1 MEKSSGILLAISSLP
16 NKYGIGSFGED
27 AKRFVDFLKKSKIKY
42 WQILPLGPTS
52 IGDSPYQS
60 YSSYAIN
67 PYFIDL
73 DWLVSQGLLTNDD
86 LKDYIH
92 DTKYVDYGYIFNT
105 RFNILQKAYNY
116 HNKYQTE
123 FDKFKEENKE
133 WLDGYAVFMMLHREH
148 ENKGIEDW
156 YPEFKFKVGHA
167 MDWALNEYK
176 DEVDYFKFIQYLAY
190 KEYFILKD
198 YANKNGIK
206 IIGDIPFY
214 CAYDSHDLYD
224 NREMF
229 QLNPD
234 LTPKNVAGCPPDFF
248 SENGQLWGNPCYDFE
263 KQKLDKFK
271 WYKARINHQLKLY
284 DVLRIDHFR
293 AFAGYYE
300 IPYGMK
306 NAKIGRWAKGPGYEL
321 FKGIDSSRIIAE
333 NLGFITPDVKRLL
346 TKTKFLGINVFQFEL
361 GDGIHSPIKKESYSN
376 SVLYSGT
383 HDNECLYSFYIN
395 SEAKYKKLIDKLC
408 NISVLDNPNF
418 KIIEYLFKKDS
429 PLVIIPMQDY
439 LSKDLS
445 SRMNT
450 PSTPFGNWCYRV
462 SKEELNNEL
471 SKCISNL
478 ITRCNR

>member
-1 MEKSSGILLAISSLP
+1 MERSSGILLSISSLP
-16 NKYGIGSFGED
+16 NKYGIGSFGKE
-27 AKRFVDFLKKSKIKY
+27 AYKFIDFLKKSKVKY

-73 DWLVSQGLLTNDD
+73 DWLIELGLLEKED
-86 LKDYIH
+86 LKEYIH

-105 RFNILQKAYNY
+105 RFKILNKAFK
-116 HNKYQTE
+116 NKYKYQDE
-123 FDKFKEENKE
+123 FNLFKEENKS
-133 WLDGYAVFMMLHREH
+133 WLDGYSIFMMLHHEH
-148 ENKGIEDW
+148 NDKGLNDW
-156 YPEFKFKVGHA
+156 YPDFKFKVDHA
-167 MDWALNEYK
+167 MSWAINEYK
-176 DEVDYFKFIQYLAY
+176 DEVEEYKFIQFLAY
-190 KEYFILKD
+190 KEYFLLKE

-224 NREMF
+224 NPNMF

-234 LTPKNVAGCPPDFF
+234 LTPINVAGCPPDFF
-248 SENGQLWGNPCYDFE
+248 SEDGQLWGNPCYDF
-263 KQKLDKFK
+263 KTQKLDKFE
-271 WYKARINHQLKLY
+271 WYKKRINHQLKLY
-284 DVLRIDHFR
+284 DILRIDHFR

-300 IPYGMK
+300 IPYGNV
-306 NAKIGRWAKGPGYEL
+306 NAKIGRWEKGPGYEL
-321 FKGIDSSRIIAE
+321 FKGIDHERIIAE

-361 GDGIHSPIKKESYSN
+361 GDSKKVPLKTSRYEN

-395 SEAKYKKLIDKLC
+395 SEKKYKDLIDKIC
-408 NISVLDNPNF
+408 NIKLGDNPNL
-418 KIIEYLFKKDS
+418 KIIEYIFNKKS
-429 PLVIIPMQDY
+429 PLVIIPIQDY
-439 LSKDLS
+439 LSKDNS

-450 PSTPFGNWCYRV
+450 PSIAYGNWSYRLGYD
-462 SKEELNNEL
+462 ELSNEL
-471 SKCISNL
+471 SKYISNL
-478 ITRCNR
+478 VKRCGR